1 MEILS
6 IMKLYAQVSISA
18 KIISFDSDSYF
29 WEKREVMFPWNL
41 SLRTAKNLYPN
52 FQKPPLLS
60 KIPDYARDVLS
71 N

>member
-1 MEILS
+1 MEILI
-6 IMKLYAQVSISA
+6 IMKMYAQVSISA

-41 SLRTAKNLYPN
+41 SLRTVKNMYPN
-52 FQKPPLLS
+52 FQKPPLPS
-60 KIPDYARDVLS
+60 KIPGYAPDVLS